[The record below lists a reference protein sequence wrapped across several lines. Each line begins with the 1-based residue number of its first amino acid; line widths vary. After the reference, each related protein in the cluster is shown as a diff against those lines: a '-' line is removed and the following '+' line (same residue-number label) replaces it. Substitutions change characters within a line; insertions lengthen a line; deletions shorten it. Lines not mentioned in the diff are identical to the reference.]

1 MPFKTYRT
9 KEAPYRIGFLKKIPL
24 LLFIESID
32 KTPPPKALTSKGIIR
47 IDPASP
53 WTAGSISSDKSKIY
67 ILNLVGSRNRR
78 GSVID
83 VYRSHDGLY
92 LYSFEIP
99 ENCSSAYVKGQ
110 LIVTIGEGI
119 VSKWKAVIK

>member
-1 MPFKTYRT
+1 MLASFSPKGSLRY
-9 KEAPYRIGFLKKIPL
+9 I
-24 LLFIESID
+24 IETID

-53 WTAGSISSDKSKIY
+53 WTAGSISSDQSKIY
-67 ILNLVGSRNRR
+67 ILSLVGSRNRR

-99 ENCSSAYVKGQ
+99 EKCSSVYVKGQ

-119 VSKWKAVIK
+119 VSK